1 METEGPKDFWILS
14 LSGGGYRGLFTA
26 TILEEMERRLPTGQ
40 RLADKFDLIAGTSAG
55 SLLAAAIAK
64 RVPATKLRET
74 FETRGDDIFDA
85 GLFRWKRWF
94 VLGRLNLGIFG
105 ARYNSAGLQRVLADE
120 ALLGSATFNSLKH
133 RLLIPT
139 VNLTKGGAQFFK
151 TPHHA
156 DYKNDGAVSLV
167 DACMAS
173 GAAPTFF
180 PVHRF
185 NNSRYTDGGLVA
197 NSPVFVAY
205 HEAVTKLGVDPRR
218 VHIISV
224 GTMNRSVTIDTRAPL
239 SMGLIMA
246 SGWRFWMGWKARLLE
261 VMLAAQEKLAIDM
274 IQHVVPERIL
284 ILDDSLDNDQA
295 MVIGLDKVS
304 KAAKEALAGRA
315 DTVIRRDLNGP
326 LLEQWLNHQP
336 EAPVFFNQ
344 ADGGQ
349 HA

>member
-1 METEGPKDFWILS
+1 MTNGKSKDFWILS

-26 TILEEMERRLPTGQ
+26 TILEEMERRLPPGQ
-40 RLADKFDLIAGTSAG
+40 CLADKFDLIAGTSAG

-64 RVPATKLRET
+64 RVPAAKLRET
-74 FETRGDDIFDA
+74 FETRGNDIFGA
-85 GLFRWKRWF
+85 GLLRWKRWF
-94 VLGRLNLGIFG
+94 VLRRLNLGIFG
-105 ARYNSAGLQRVLADE
+105 ARYDSTGLQKVLTDE
-120 ALLGSATFNSLKH
+120 ALLGKATFNSLKH
-133 RLLIPT
+133 RLMIPT

-151 TPHHA
+151 TPHLA
-156 DYKNDGAVSLV
+156 EYKMDGGVTLV
-167 DACMAS
+167 DACLAS

-205 HEAVTKLGVDPRR
+205 HEAVSKLGVDPHRI
-218 VHIISV
+218 HIISV

-261 VMLAAQEKLAIDM
+261 VMLAVQEKLAIDM
-274 IQHVVPERIL
+274 IKHLVPERVL

-295 MVIGLDKVS
+295 KVVGLDKVS
-304 KAAKEALAGRA
+304 KDAREALAGRGRITA
-315 DTVIRRDLNGP
+315 QRDLSGQ
-326 LLEQWLNHQP
+326 LFEQWLNHQP
-336 EAPVFFNQ
+336 DAAVFYNK
-344 ADGGQ
+344 ADGG
-349 HA
+349 